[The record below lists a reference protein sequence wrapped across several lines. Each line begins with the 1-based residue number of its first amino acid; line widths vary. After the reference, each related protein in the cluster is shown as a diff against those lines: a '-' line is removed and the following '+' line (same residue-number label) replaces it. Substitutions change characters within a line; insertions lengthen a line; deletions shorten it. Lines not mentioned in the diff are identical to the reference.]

1 MTESQQDKTY
11 RLVFE
16 GRLVPGRNAA
26 EVEADFARR
35 FGDAAAKGI
44 FSGKSVTLNRNLS
57 RADAEKRQRIFEQ
70 LGIIVHAVPSNPP
83 AEELSLVDSPA
94 QPTATAEPTPTAQSG
109 KPEKAEFGTLPDR
122 TPAKPAKARAA
133 DVYSQKEI
141 AEAFG
146 DTADIP
152 VAGRGYLLK
161 LIPVT
166 ALMVL
171 LPLIYI
177 AITLLSGAMTFW
189 VAVEGF
195 SWLADNPG
203 YARLIGFAAGL
214 LGSVLLTIFLLRP
227 LVATIDHGPQPVRLD
242 PTREPILFDLVDRV
256 TDAVGAPMPDEIL
269 VDSDANASARLTH
282 GAFSKGLTLTI
293 GMPLIY
299 GLDLQS
305 LTGVLA
311 HEFGHFTQRVGMR
324 SSSLVHQINYWFY
337 RQVHER
343 DNWDRFVER
352 WLETENVVLT
362 LAAVLAQIG
371 SFLVRLLL
379 HLLSMLAA
387 LFSYS
392 LSREMEFD
400 ADRYEIGLVGSA
412 AYAKTALAMRT
423 LGAGHHMAVADVSM
437 AFDSDRK
444 IENLPRLAAQISAN
458 FSDQERQAIMAEVDE
473 VNASVFDTHPSDKA
487 RIRKAKEMNM
497 PAHFVHTGPAV
508 KLLREP
514 DRLSRLVTLQ
524 WYRSFG
530 VDVGPDDL
538 IPFESFA
545 SESGLLKDADES
557 IREYLGELD
566 CTPYYLP
573 LVSPGALAKLDDS
586 QLIAGIEEIQEQ
598 LRQSKTDF
606 LLARKR
612 MDEDI
617 EYQTYYR
624 QALFW
629 RRAGFDIDLNAYRL
643 QLTTTDVDEIST
655 KLTDYKT
662 SENTSR
668 AAFRPCIE
676 LQGQRLSFGLELA
689 IRRGS
694 AERNEVETLR
704 RAYSAMAGTE
714 NDISKLQT
722 CGDQVDLLLQILE
735 SLPDDVKYQR
745 QLKSDTTTILQL
757 QRLIRTSL
765 GTIADPF
772 SKGTPLADV
781 LPNEYEGVVEQT
793 PAGILGDAARAI
805 RSVGRTSYKIL
816 GHVSGIALA
825 AERHAYDHHAPGG

>member
-1 MTESQQDKTY
+1 
-11 RLVFE
+11 
-16 GRLVPGRNAA
+16 
-26 EVEADFARR
+26 
-35 FGDAAAKGI
+35 
-44 FSGKSVTLNRNLS
+44 
-57 RADAEKRQRIFEQ
+57 
-70 LGIIVHAVPSNPP
+70 
-83 AEELSLVDSPA
+83 
-94 QPTATAEPTPTAQSG
+94 
-109 KPEKAEFGTLPDR
+109 
-122 TPAKPAKARAA
+122 
-133 DVYSQKEI
+133 
-141 AEAFG
+141 
-146 DTADIP
+146 
-152 VAGRGYLLK
+152 
-161 LIPVT
+161 
-166 ALMVL
+166 
-171 LPLIYI
+171 
-177 AITLLSGAMTFW
+177 
-189 VAVEGF
+189 
-195 SWLADNPG
+195 
-203 YARLIGFAAGL
+203 
-214 LGSVLLTIFLLRP
+214 
-227 LVATIDHGPQPVRLD
+227 
-242 PTREPILFDLVDRV
+242 
-256 TDAVGAPMPDEIL
+256 
-269 VDSDANASARLTH
+269 
-282 GAFSKGLTLTI
+282 
-293 GMPLIY
+293 
-299 GLDLQS
+299 
-305 LTGVLA
+305 
-311 HEFGHFTQRVGMR
+311 
-324 SSSLVHQINYWFY
+324 
-337 RQVHER
+337 
-343 DNWDRFVER
+343 
-352 WLETENVVLT
+352 
-362 LAAVLAQIG
+362 
-371 SFLVRLLL
+371 
-379 HLLSMLAA
+379 
-387 LFSYS
+387 
-392 LSREMEFD
+392 
-400 ADRYEIGLVGSA
+400 
-412 AYAKTALAMRT
+412 
-423 LGAGHHMAVADVSM
+423 
-437 AFDSDRK
+437 
-444 IENLPRLAAQISAN
+444 
-458 FSDQERQAIMAEVDE
+458 
-473 VNASVFDTHPSDKA
+473 
-487 RIRKAKEMNM
+487 
-497 PAHFVHTGPAV
+497 
-508 KLLREP
+508 
-514 DRLSRLVTLQ
+514 
-524 WYRSFG
+524 
-530 VDVGPDDL
+530 
-538 IPFESFA
+538 
-545 SESGLLKDADES
+545 
-557 IREYLGELD
+557 
-566 CTPYYLP
+566 LP